1 MKKFLALA
9 ALAAASGAVAQ
20 GSPAP
25 AFSPEAFHAHV
36 AFLADDLL
44 EGRQTGSRGHEI
56 AAHYVAAQFAAAGLT
71 PAGTD
76 GSWFQTV
83 PMREARIVE
92 GSGRVTIG
100 QTAFANGDRVM
111 LTASVLEEKQDVSA
125 DVVFAGHCLYEPK
138 LNIDDFRGLDLKGK
152 IVACLHGFPAGLPS
166 ETAAYLV
173 SSGDRFVAERGG
185 IGRIQLYTQARERQ
199 VPFAKLVTTINNPR
213 MQLLLPSGAVRDKSP
228 GLKVTGSLSREA
240 SETLFAGAPR
250 TFAQVD
256 AASEEG
262 SVRGFALKPRMR
274 IERESTWKEIT
285 SPNVVGMVRGSDPA
299 LAAEIVVLGGH
310 LDHLG
315 VGQAINGDAIYNGA
329 LDNAA
334 GSATLIEVAKA
345 TAAAP
350 PKRSVLFVATTAEE
364 KGLLGAAYYA
374 ENPTVPA
381 DKVVAMVDL
390 DMPILTYDFQD
401 VVAYGA
407 QHSTVAEFVAAAAGE
422 MGVTVS
428 PDPIPQETIFV
439 RSDHYEYVKQGVP
452 AIMLSTGV
460 LNGGDKA
467 FADFLA
473 TQYHQPSDDLSLP
486 IHWEAGARFAEL
498 NWRVMERIANAAE
511 PPRWYRGD
519 YFGDLFAPAAPK
531 AAMPA
536 VARAAGQ

>member
-1 MKKFLALA
+1 MKKVLALA

-20 GSPAP
+20 SSPAP
-25 AFSPEAFHAHV
+25 RFSPEAFKAHV

-56 AAHYVAAQFAAAGLT
+56 AARYVAAQFAAVGLT

-76 GSWFQTV
+76 GSWLQQV
-83 PMREARIVE
+83 HMREARIVD

-100 QTAFANGDRVM
+100 ETAFANGEGVVV
-111 LTASVLEEKQDVSA
+111 TPSQLEQKQDVAA
-125 DVVFAGHCLYEPK
+125 DVVFAGYCLYEPK
-138 LNIDDFRGLDLKGK
+138 LNIDDFRGLDLTGK
-152 IVACLHGFPAGLPS
+152 VVACLPGFPRGLPS
-166 ETAAYLV
+166 ETAAYLT
-173 SSGDRFVAERGG
+173 SSTSRFITERGG
-185 IGRIQLYTQARERQ
+185 IGRVVLWTQAREKQ
-199 VPFAKLVTTINNPR
+199 QPFAKLVNTIPNPR
-213 MQLLLPSGAVRDKSP
+213 MELLEPSGQVRDETR
-228 GLKVTGSLSREA
+228 GLKVSASLSHEA
-240 SETLFAGAPR
+240 SEALFAHAPR
-250 TFAQVD
+250 SFAQVD
-256 AASEEG
+256 TASEKG
-262 SVRGFALKPRMR
+262 AVRGFALKQRIR

-315 VGQAINGDAIYNGA
+315 IGRAVDGDTIYNGA

-334 GSATLIEVAKA
+334 GSATLIEVARA

-390 DMPILTYDFQD
+390 DMPILTYDFAD

-422 MGVTVS
+422 MGVSLS

-460 LNGGDKA
+460 MNGGDKA

-486 IHWEAGARFAEL
+486 IHWQAGARFAEL
-498 NWRVMERIANAAE
+498 NWRIMNHIANAAE
-511 PPRWYRGD
+511 PPRWYEGD
-519 YFGDLFAPAAPK
+519 YFGDLFAPAAPR
-531 AAMPA
+531 APA
-536 VARAAGQ
+536 PR

>member
-1 MKKFLALA
+1 MKKLLALA
-9 ALAAASGAVAQ
+9 ALAAASAAYAQ
-20 GSPAP
+20 ASPAP
-25 AFSPEAFHAHV
+25 AFSPEAFKAHV

-56 AAHYVAAQFAAAGLT
+56 AARYVAAQFAAAGLS

-76 GSWFQTV
+76 GSWFQQV
-83 PMREARIVE
+83 HMREARIVE
-92 GSGRVTIG
+92 GSGRLTIG
-100 QTAFANGDRVM
+100 DETYANGAGVVIVP
-111 LTASVLEEKQDVSA
+111 SQLEQKQDISA
-125 DVVFAGHCLYEPK
+125 EVVFAGHCLYEPK
-138 LNIDDFRGLDLKGK
+138 LGIDDFRGLDLKGK
-152 IVACLHGFPAGLPS
+152 MVACLPGFPRGLPS

-173 SSGDRFVAERGG
+173 SSANRFVAERGG
-185 IGRIQLYTQARERQ
+185 IGRLLLWTRAREKQ
-199 VPFAKLVTTINNPR
+199 APFAKLVNTIPNPR
-213 MQLLLPSGAVRDKSP
+213 MELLRPSGAVRDQAP
-228 GLKVTGSLSREA
+228 GLVTGASLSPEA
-240 SETLFAGAPR
+240 SAALFAGAPR
-250 TFAQVD
+250 SFAQVD
-256 AASEEG
+256 AASEKG
-262 SVRGFALKPRMR
+262 AVRGFALRQRVR
-274 IERESTWKEIT
+274 IERASTWKEIE

-299 LAAEIVVLGGH
+299 LAAEMVVLGGH

-315 VGQAINGDAIYNGA
+315 IGQAVDGDAIYNGA

-334 GSATLIEVAKA
+334 GSATLIEVARA

-390 DMPILTYDFQD
+390 DMPILTYDFAD

-422 MGVTVS
+422 MGVSLT

-460 LNGGDKA
+460 MNGGDKA

-473 TQYHQPSDDLSLP
+473 TQYHQPSDDLALP
-486 IHWEAGARFAEL
+486 IHWQAGARFAEL
-498 NWRVMERIANAAE
+498 NWRVMERIANADV
-511 PPRWYRGD
+511 PPRWYEGD
-519 YFGDLFAPAAPK
+519 YFGDLFAPNAPR
-531 AAMPA
+531 APA
-536 VARAAGQ
+536 PAPR

>member
-9 ALAAASGAVAQ
+9 ALAAATAAQ
-20 GSPAP
+20 AEDAPAP
-25 AFSPEAFHAHV
+25 TFSPDAFQAHV

-56 AAHYVAAQFAAAGLT
+56 AARYVAAQFAAAGVT
-71 PAGTD
+71 PAGT
-76 GSWFQTV
+76 GGAWFQDV
-83 PMREARIVE
+83 RMREARIVP

-100 QTAFANGDRVM
+100 DTPFANGDRVVISPSM
-111 LTASVLEEKQDVSA
+111 LEQKQDIAA
-125 DVVFAGHCLYEPK
+125 DVVFAGHCLYEPR
-138 LNIDDFRGLDLKGK
+138 LQIDDFRGLDLKGK
-152 IVACLHGFPAGLPS
+152 IVACLPGFPQGLPS
-166 ETAAYLV
+166 ETAAYLT
-173 SSGDRFVAERGG
+173 SSASRFVAERGG
-185 IGRIQLYTQARERQ
+185 IGRVQLWTAARERRT
-199 VPFAKLVTTINNPR
+199 PFDRLVASIDDPR
-213 MQLLLPSGAVRDKSP
+213 MELLQPSGEVHNDAP
-228 GLKVTGSLSREA
+228 GLATGATLSREA
-240 SETLFAGAPR
+240 SEALFAGAPR
-250 TFAQVD
+250 TFAAVD
-256 AASEEG
+256 AAGEKA
-262 SVRGFALKPRMR
+262 SVRGFALKRRIR
-274 IERESTWKEIT
+274 IERESTWKEIV

-315 VGQAINGDAIYNGA
+315 MGTAVNGDAIYNGA

-334 GSATLIEVAKA
+334 GSATLIEVARA

-407 QHSTVAEFVAAAAGE
+407 EHSTVAEFVAAAAGE
-422 MGVTVS
+422 MGVSVS
-428 PDPIPQETIFV
+428 PDPMPEQTIFV

-452 AIMLSTGV
+452 AIMLTTGV

-486 IHWEAGARFAEL
+486 IHWQAGARFAEI
-498 NWRVMERIANAAE
+498 NWRVMKRIANAAA
-511 PPRWYRGD
+511 PPRWYEGD
-519 YFGDLFAPAAPK
+519 YFGDMFAPAAPK
-531 AAMPA
+531 AP
-536 VARAAGQ
+536 R

>member
-9 ALAAASGAVAQ
+9 ALAAASGAFAQ
-20 GSPAP
+20 TGAAP
-25 AFSPEAFHAHV
+25 TFSPDAFRAHV

-56 AAHYVAAQFAAAGLT
+56 AAHYVAAQFAEAGLT

-76 GSWFQTV
+76 GSWFQQV
-83 PMREARIVE
+83 KMREIRIVP
-92 GSGRVTIG
+92 GSGRLTMG
-100 QTAFANGDRVM
+100 ERTYENGDGVFVGPSA
-111 LTASVLEEKQDVSA
+111 LEQTQSVTAE
-125 DVVFAGHCLYEPK
+125 VVFAGHCLYEPK
-138 LNIDDFRGLDLKGK
+138 LAIDDFRGLDLTGK
-152 IVACLHGFPAGLPS
+152 FVACLPGFPAGLPS
-166 ETAAYLV
+166 ETAAYLT
-173 SSGDRFVAERGG
+173 DRRSTFLAQRGAIGLLSLWTQNQQKRQPFDKVVAT
-185 IGRIQLYTQARERQ
+185 LD
-199 VPFAKLVTTINNPR
+199 NPR
-213 MQLLLPSGAVRDKSP
+213 MALLRPDGEIVNDAPGMRSGARLSP
-228 GLKVTGSLSREA
+228 EA
-240 SETLFAGAPR
+240 SAALFVGAR
-250 TFAQVD
+250 RSFAEVD
-256 AASEEG
+256 AASGRG
-262 SVRGFALKPRMR
+262 SVRGFALKPRVT
-274 IERESTWKEIT
+274 IVRESTWKDIE

-315 VGQAINGDAIYNGA
+315 IGKPVNGDAIYNGA

-390 DMPILTYDFQD
+390 DMPILTYDFED

-407 QHSTVAEFVAAAAGE
+407 EHSTVAGFVADAARE
-422 MGVTVS
+422 MNVAVS
-428 PDPIPQETIFV
+428 PDPIPEETIFV

-460 LNGGDKA
+460 LGGGDKA
-467 FADFLA
+467 FAQFLA
-473 TQYHQPSDDLSLP
+473 TQYHQPSDDMSLP
-486 IHWEAGARFAEL
+486 IHWQAGARFAEL

-511 PPRWYRGD
+511 PPRWYQGD
-519 YFGDLFAPAAPK
+519 YFGDLFAPGAPK
-531 AAMPA
+531 APA
-536 VARAAGQ
+536 PR

>member
-9 ALAAASGAVAQ
+9 VLAAASGAQAED
-20 GSPAP
+20 STAP
-25 AFSPEAFHAHV
+25 TFSPDAFEAHV

-56 AAHYVAAQFAAAGLT
+56 AARYVAAQLAAAGLT

-76 GSWFQTV
+76 GVWFQDV
-83 PMREARIVE
+83 RMREARIVP

-100 QTAFANGDRVM
+100 ETTFANGDRVAITPSM
-111 LTASVLEEKQDVSA
+111 LEQKQDIAA
-125 DVVFAGHCLYEPK
+125 DVVFAGHCLYEPR
-138 LNIDDFRGLDLKGK
+138 LEIDDFRGLDIKGK
-152 IVACLHGFPAGLPS
+152 IVACLPGFPQGLPS
-166 ETAAYLV
+166 ETAAYLT
-173 SSGDRFVAERGG
+173 SSASRFVAERGG
-185 IGRIQLYTQARERQ
+185 IGRVQLWTQAREKRT
-199 VPFAKLVTTINNPR
+199 PFARIVGTIDNPR
-213 MQLLLPSGAVRDKSP
+213 MELLQPSGEVRNEAP
-228 GLKVTGSLSREA
+228 GLVTSASLSREA
-240 SETLFAGAPR
+240 SEALFAGAPR
-250 TFAQVD
+250 TFAEVD
-256 AASEEG
+256 AAGETA
-262 SVRGFALKPRMR
+262 SVRGFALKPRLR
-274 IERESTWKEIT
+274 IERESSWREIT
-285 SPNVVGMVRGSDPA
+285 SPNVVGMVKGSDPA

-310 LDHLG
+310 LDHIG
-315 VGQAINGDAIYNGA
+315 VGRPVNGDAIYNGA

-334 GSATLIEVAKA
+334 GTATLIEVARA

-407 QHSTVAEFVAAAAGE
+407 EHSTVAEFVAAAAGE
-422 MGVTVS
+422 MGVAVS
-428 PDPIPQETIFV
+428 PDPIPEETIFV
-439 RSDHYEYVKQGVP
+439 RSDHWEYVKAGVP

-486 IHWEAGARFAEL
+486 INWQAGARFAEL

-511 PPRWYRGD
+511 APRWYQGD
-519 YFGDLFAPAAPK
+519 YFGEMFAPNAPK
-531 AAMPA
+531 AAA
-536 VARAAGQ
+536 SR

>member
-1 MKKFLALA
+1 MKTFLALA
-9 ALAAASGAVAQ
+9 ALAAAGGALAQ
-20 GSPAP
+20 DRPAP

-36 AFLADDLL
+36 AFLADDVL

-76 GSWFQTV
+76 GTWFQDV
-83 PMREARIVE
+83 HMREARVVE

-100 QTAFANGDRVM
+100 DTVFANGEGVVV
-111 LTASVLEEKQDVSA
+111 APSQLEQKQDVSA
-125 DVVFAGHCLYEPK
+125 EVVFAGHCLYEPK
-138 LNIDDFRGLDLKGK
+138 LDIDDFRGLDLEGK
-152 IVACLHGFPAGLPS
+152 IVACLPGFPQGLPS

-173 SSGDRFVAERGG
+173 SSTNRFIAERGG
-185 IGRIQLYTQARERQ
+185 VGRVLLWTRARETQR
-199 VPFAKLVTTINNPR
+199 PFAKLVNTISNPR
-213 MQLLLPSGAVRDKSP
+213 MELLQPSGAVRDESP
-228 GLKVTGSLSREA
+228 GLVTGASLSREA
-240 SETLFAGAPR
+240 SDALFAGAPR
-250 TFAQVD
+250 SFAQVD
-256 AASEEG
+256 AASEKG
-262 SVRGFALKPRMR
+262 AVRGFALKQRLR
-274 IERESTWKEIT
+274 IERESTWQEIE
-285 SPNVVGMVRGSDPA
+285 SPNVVGMVRGSDPT

-315 VGQAINGDAIYNGA
+315 VGQPVNGDAIYNGA

-350 PKRSVLFVATTAEE
+350 PRRSVLFVATTAEE

-374 ENPTVPA
+374 ENPTVPG
-381 DKVVAMVDL
+381 DKIVAMIDL
-390 DMPILTYDFQD
+390 DMPILTYDFAD

-407 QHSTVAEFVAAAAGE
+407 QHSTIAAFVAAAAGE
-422 MGVTVS
+422 MGVTLS

-467 FADFLA
+467 FAEFLA

-486 IHWEAGARFAEL
+486 IHWQAGARFAEL
-498 NWRVMERIANAAE
+498 NWRIMERIANAAE
-511 PPRWYRGD
+511 PPRWYAGD
-519 YFGDLFAPAAPK
+519 YFGEMYAPAAPK
-531 AAMPA
+531 AAAP
-536 VARAAGQ
+536 R